1 MIMKKIIPIAAAY
14 ILLGVFSAG
23 AIAQNTN
30 NDFQLANRLMQ
41 QQQYAEALP
50 LLQELY
56 EDDPETYAYADRLID
71 CLIQL
76 KQYDR
81 GLDVAGKYERH
92 PEFDTQAKIRIA
104 ELYHFK
110 GEKEK
115 ALDIWIGNIEDHPN
129 QLQLYITT
137 ARTMTSRQEYLEAV
151 EVYKKARNSFQ
162 NSRLFF
168 GDIANAYMRAG
179 EYELA
184 IEEWLS
190 LLEESPNQITFIQR
204 SLLRYNDPILYD
216 ITIIELSE
224 RLDDISIS
232 NPNYQTFYQLQIWL
246 LQENKL
252 YRRALAA
259 AKEYESRSENYNYSV
274 FNLGRQLVD
283 NNEFEL
289 AEQAFTYYTDNTYG
303 EIKWRGLEELANT
316 YSRWAKYIDDYNLDF
331 TNRRDSLYRLAT
343 TMLDSIEAETKTYN
357 SIGNVYLKQAELALD
372 HVFDLEKAETS
383 LSKLV
388 NIPSLS
394 DSPEIP
400 YLRGRIH
407 LAKKEYPQARINLT
421 RANKKAEVGD
431 LAEKTRYFL
440 ALTDFYSGDY
450 EFATIQLKSLGRQ
463 NTSYYA
469 NDALKLRLWLQ
480 QGLSTDSTGDNLS
493 VFADA
498 VFKENNGHTKESAE
512 LFLSIIE
519 DPAFTVLKDDA
530 MLFLVESVHVDNVMK
545 LTQLSSFLNGFTVTP
560 IKEKLLWEQAK
571 LAERVNIDAISKDCE
586 TTEDCISNSESSN
599 SAIEL
604 PTSARDIYE
613 ELILQYPQGFYA
625 PYARERLSNLTNQN
639 S

>member
-1 MIMKKIIPIAAAY
+1 MKKIIHIVTALT
-14 ILLGVFSAG
+14 LLGVFSVA
-23 AIAQNTN
+23 AIAQNAN
-30 NDFQLANRLMQ
+30 NDFHLANRLMQ
-41 QQQYAEALP
+41 QQKYAEALP

-56 EDDPETYAYADRLID
+56 EEHPEIYAFADRLID

-81 GLDVAGKYERH
+81 GLEVAGKYEGH
-92 PEFDTQAKIRIA
+92 PEFDIRAQIRLA

-115 ALDIWIGNIEDHPN
+115 ALDIWIGNIENHPN
-129 QLQLYITT
+129 QHQLYIIT
-137 ARTMTSRQEYLEAV
+137 ARSMISRQEYLEAV
-151 EVYKKARNSFQ
+151 EVYKRARKLFQ
-162 NSRLFF
+162 NSRLFYV
-168 GDIANAYMRAG
+168 DIANAYMRAG

-184 IEEWLS
+184 IDEWLS
-190 LLEESPNQITFIQR
+190 LLQDSPNQITFIQR

-224 RLDDISIS
+224 RLDNISITD
-232 NPNYQTFYQLQIWL
+232 PNYQTFYQLQIWL

-289 AEQAFTYYTDNTYG
+289 AEQAFTYYTDKTYG
-303 EIKWRGLEELANT
+303 EIKWRSLEELANT

-343 TMLDSIEAETKTYN
+343 AMLDSIQAETKTYS

-372 HVFDLEKAETS
+372 HVFDLQKAEAS

-388 NIPSLS
+388 NMPSLK

-407 LAKKEYPQARINLT
+407 LAKREYPQARINLT
-421 RANKKAEVGD
+421 RANKKAEIGD

-469 NDALKLRLWLQ
+469 NDALELRLWLQ
-480 QGLSTDSTGDNLS
+480 QGLSVDTTGENLS

-498 VFKENNGHTKESAE
+498 VFKENNGLAEESAE

-530 MLFLVESVHVDNVMK
+530 MLFLVESVHVDNELK
-545 LTQLSSFLNGFTVTP
+545 FTQLSNYLNGFAITP

-571 LAERVNIDAISKDCE
+571 LAERVNIAAIGTGCE
-586 TTEDCISNSESSN
+586 TNENCISNSESS
-599 SAIEL
+599 SSPKEL

-625 PYARERLSNLTNQN
+625 PYARERLSTLTNQN